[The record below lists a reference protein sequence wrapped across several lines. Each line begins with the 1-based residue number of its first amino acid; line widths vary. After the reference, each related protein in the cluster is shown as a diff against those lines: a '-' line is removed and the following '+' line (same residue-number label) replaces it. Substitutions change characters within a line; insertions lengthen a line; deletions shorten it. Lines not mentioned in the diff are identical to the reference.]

1 MNLLF
6 QGLRWVL
13 KDFPPGWSCVIS
25 AAPEPCPPP
34 ASCVGLPVL
43 VGNNLRVRE
52 IHQNLRRAELRRLQ
66 EEEEG
71 ILVSLEARIVKI
83 LEKKNHNF
91 GPNGHSA
98 TQKMPGA

>member
-1 MNLLF
+1 MLSA
-6 QGLRWVL
+6 LRQSLVPL
-13 KDFPPGWSCVIS
+13 QQ
-25 AAPEPCPPP
+25 AARDYQQ
-34 ASCVGLPVL
+34 VL

-83 LEKKNHNF
+83 LEKKTHNF
-91 GPNGHSA
+91 GPNGHNA

>member
-1 MNLLF
+1 ML
-6 QGLRWVL
+6 
-13 KDFPPGWSCVIS
+13 S
-25 AAPEPCPPP
+25 ALHQSLVPLQQA
-34 ASCVGLPVL
+34 VRDYQQVL
-43 VGNNLRVRE
+43 VGNNLRVQE